1 MGFRPYSLLCNKTSQ
16 TQHKRPKLM
25 VKAILNSPEHPKKYT
40 HLERAK
46 KRQRK
51 KKRERIKNDKD
62 RTKNRREQSSQ

>member
-1 MGFRPYSLLCNKTSQ
+1 
-16 TQHKRPKLM
+16 M
-25 VKAILNSPEHPKKYT
+25 VKAILNSPEHPKKYK

-62 RTKNRREQSSQ
+62 RTQNRREQSSQ